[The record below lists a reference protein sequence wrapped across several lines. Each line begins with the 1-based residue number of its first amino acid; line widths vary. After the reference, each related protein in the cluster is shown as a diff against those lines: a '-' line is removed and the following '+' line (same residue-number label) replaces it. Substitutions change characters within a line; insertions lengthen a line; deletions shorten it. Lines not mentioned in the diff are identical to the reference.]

1 MQLTIGTA
9 SYLRTNYASILERTM
24 DVLLSSVVRCNLM
37 ENLKILN
44 RALESF
50 DKTRDMLIA
59 KYGKDGT
66 INPEDD
72 PESYSIVEKELTDLM
87 AENIEVNFNIMSLT
101 YEETLKK
108 LEMIDVPITQRELM
122 SLELICKGST

>member
-9 SYLRTNYASILERTM
+9 NYLRTNYASILERTM

-37 ENLKILN
+37 ENVKILN
-44 RALESF
+44 RSLESF
-50 DKTRDMLIA
+50 DKTRDMLVT
-59 KYGKDGT
+59 KYGKDGA
-66 INPEDD
+66 IIPEDD

-87 AENIEVNFNIMSLT
+87 AENIEVNLNIMSLT
-101 YEETLKK
+101 YDETLKK

>member
-9 SYLRTNYASILERTM
+9 NYLRTNYASILERTM

-37 ENLKILN
+37 ENVKILN
-44 RALESF
+44 RSLESF
-50 DKTRDMLIA
+50 DKTRDMLVT
-59 KYGKDGT
+59 KYGKDGAIT
-66 INPEDD
+66 PEDD

-87 AENIEVNFNIMSLT
+87 AENIEVNLNIMSLT
-101 YEETLKK
+101 YDETLKK